1 MQVWVGRHTLR
12 QTVRAKV
19 RLAWRL
25 WAPPRPAARA
35 FIGRMGLLI
44 TCLTMFGPPV
54 VYAAWSFYGL
64 EQRALHDAT
73 VTIATSIGV
82 AVALADGE
90 SPDQL
95 LKNAD
100 LALYRAKN
108 AGRGVHRFFEAGMD
122 QQMQARSRL
131 QLDLRAALA
140 EGQFE
145 LHYQPLINLESNA
158 ISGLEALLRW
168 QHPARG
174 LVPPGEFVPLA
185 EENGLIVPI
194 GEWVLRQPCQDAAAL
209 PASIKIAVNLSP
221 VQL

>member
-73 VTIATSIGV
+73 VGARHLETQI
-82 AVALADGE
+82 
-90 SPDQL
+90 SPQRTTD
-95 LKNAD
+95 
-100 LALYRAKN
+100 
-108 AGRGVHRFFEAGMD
+108 
-122 QQMQARSRL
+122 S
-131 QLDLRAALA
+131 
-140 EGQFE
+140 
-145 LHYQPLINLESNA
+145 
-158 ISGLEALLRW
+158 
-168 QHPARG
+168 
-174 LVPPGEFVPLA
+174 
-185 EENGLIVPI
+185 
-194 GEWVLRQPCQDAAAL
+194 
-209 PASIKIAVNLSP
+209 LS
-221 VQL
+221 